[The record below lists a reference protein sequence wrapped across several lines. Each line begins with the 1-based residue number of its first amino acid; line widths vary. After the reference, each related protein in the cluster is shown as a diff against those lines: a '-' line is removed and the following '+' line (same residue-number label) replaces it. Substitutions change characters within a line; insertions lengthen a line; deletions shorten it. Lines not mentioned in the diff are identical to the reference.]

1 MICTYMYI
9 SVSIYIYLQKVVGFI
24 NQLSVGSLVAL
35 ENRAMRNVSPSKAG
49 NSDCGTYCSEEK
61 YNGKCSNV

>member
-1 MICTYMYI
+1 MYI
-9 SVSIYIYLQKVVGFI
+9 YVYKCIYIYIYLQKVVGFI